1 MCPSAANPLLMGM
14 KKAYRLKSRLAFQSV
29 YTHGRSVANLA
40 AVLHALKQEA
50 GAPTRVG
57 FAAGRRLGKAVVR
70 NRVKRRLRECVRL
83 LWPRVRPGYHIV
95 VIGRQA
101 AVEMPF
107 PELRQKV
114 EELFERAGLLQRE
127 G

>member
-1 MCPSAANPLLMGM
+1 M

-29 YTHGRSVANLA
+29 YAQGRSVANRA
-40 AVLHALKQEA
+40 AVVHVLRQA

-57 FAAGRRLGKAVVR
+57 FAAGRKLGKAVVR
-70 NRVKRRLRECVRL
+70 NRVKRRLREAVRL
-83 LWPRVRPGYHIV
+83 LWPRVRQGYYIV
-95 VIGRQA
+95 VIARQA
-101 AVEMPF
+101 ALDMPF

>member
-1 MCPSAANPLLMGM
+1 M

-29 YTHGRSVANLA
+29 YAQGRSVANRA
-40 AVLHALKQEA
+40 AVIHVLKQQA
-50 GAPTRVG
+50 GTPTRVG
-57 FAAGRRLGKAVVR
+57 FAAGRKLGKAVVR
-70 NRVKRRLRECVRL
+70 NRAKRRLREAVRL
-83 LWPRVRPGYHIV
+83 LWPRVRQGYYFV
-95 VIGRQA
+95 VIARQA
-101 AVEMPF
+101 ALDMPF